1 MFVAFCY
8 FIYNAGSTGDDSNP
22 GSQDKPFK
30 TIVKARDTIRA
41 IKNTTGLPSGGFV
54 VTVVPGDYQFIDG
67 PLEFTAE
74 DSGTAK
80 SPIMSLMIYIPEET

>member
-1 MFVAFCY
+1 M
-8 FIYNAGSTGDDSNP
+8 IISGEKGNDNNP

-30 TIVKARDTIRA
+30 TIVKARDTIRNV
-41 IKNTTGLPSGGFV
+41 KNTTGLPDGGIT
-54 VTVVPGDYQFIDG
+54 VTIEQGDYEFTDG

-80 SPIMSLMIYIPEET
+80 SQVK